1 MTRCWFRLCV
11 CVALLITGL
20 PPAAGAEVVDSSPAG
35 FTSKNVVEIAVP
47 ADIVYATLLKV
58 ETWWDPAHT
67 YSGDAKNLTIDAR
80 PGGCFCETWSKGSRI
95 RHLEVIYVDP
105 GRTIRMTGGLGP
117 LQELAVVGTLTWTLT
132 ESGGRTRL
140 EQTYAVGGYRPGGL
154 QELAPI
160 VDGVL
165 KTQVERLKRI
175 VETGKP
181 TQG

>member
-20 PPAAGAEVVDSSPAG
+20 PPAAGAEVIDASPAG

-95 RHLEVIYVDP
+95 RRRRLSS
-105 GRTIRMTGGLGP
+105 GP
-117 LQELAVVGTLTWTLT
+117 MSRFQKLSSSWSNCSSCVC
-132 ESGGRTRL
+132 
-140 EQTYAVGGYRPGGL
+140 
-154 QELAPI
+154 
-160 VDGVL
+160 
-165 KTQVERLKRI
+165 QVSPSSE
-175 VETGKP
+175 
-181 TQG
+181 